1 MRDEELRPLPEIAQL
16 FRVSVKTIR
25 QRLCLATCARELQT

>member
-1 MRDEELRPLPEIAQL
+1 MRDEELRPLPEIAHI

-25 QRLCLATCARELQT
+25 RA